1 MTNLVQAW
9 TQARDRLKAAKVD
22 SPVIDARLL
31 VEAACDASRADI
43 VTDPY
48 REVAPEQAAVLDD
61 YLERRSRR
69 EPVSRILGRKGFWKI
84 MLEVTPAVLSP
95 RPDTETV
102 VQEALAH
109 FDEHRRFDVLDLGVG
124 SGAILLAILAER
136 PLARGLGSDV
146 SEDAL
151 AVARDNAARLGLE
164 GRVALLHGDWTE
176 GLAADSFDLVVSNP
190 PYISDADMDALDPEV
205 RDHDPHLAL
214 RGGPDGLDH
223 YRRLAPQLLRVLR
236 PGGRFLLEIGAR
248 PVRCGG
254 AAHAPSGR
262 GRGAHGEGPVQQG
275 PRGVGRQKTL
285 GNRRLGRYIGS
296 VHSTASRRPRG

>member
-9 TQARDRLKAAKVD
+9 TGARDRLKAARVD

-31 VEAACDASRADI
+31 VEAATGASRTDI

-48 REVAPEQAAVLDD
+48 REVAPEALAVLDG

-69 EPVSRILGRKGFWKI
+69 EPVSRILGRRGFWKI
-84 MLEVTPAVLSP
+84 MLQVTPDVLSP

-136 PLARGLGSDV
+136 PLARGLGTDV
-146 SEDAL
+146 SDDAL
-151 AVARDNAARLGLE
+151 AVARDNAAHLGLE
-164 GRVALLHGDWTE
+164 GRLALMRGDWTE
-176 GLAADSFDLVVSNP
+176 GMADASFDLVVSNP
-190 PYISDADMDALDPEV
+190 PYIPEADIAGLDPEV

-214 RGGPDGLDH
+214 SGGADGLDH
-223 YRRLAPQLLRVLR
+223 YRRLAPEVMRVLR
-236 PGGRFLLEIGAR
+236 PGGRFLLEIGHDQSEA
-248 PVRCGG
+248 VETLM
-254 AAHAPSGR
+254 
-262 GRGAHGEGPVQQG
+262 RGAGADEV
-275 PRGVGRQKTL
+275 RTVKDL
-285 GNRRLGRYIGS
+285 S
-296 VHSTASRRPRG
+296 DRPRVVAGARKPLENAA

>member
-9 TQARDRLKAAKVD
+9 TGARDRLKEAKVD

-31 VEAACDASRADI
+31 VEAATGASRTDI

-48 REVAPEQAAVLDD
+48 REVAPEALAVLDG

-84 MLEVTPAVLSP
+84 MLQVTPDVLSP

-136 PLARGLGSDV
+136 PLARGLGTDV
-146 SEDAL
+146 SDDAL
-151 AVARDNAARLGLE
+151 AVARDNAAHLGLE
-164 GRVALLHGDWTE
+164 GRMALMRGDWTE
-176 GLAADSFDLVVSNP
+176 GMAD
-190 PYISDADMDALDPEV
+190 A
-205 RDHDPHLAL
+205 
-214 RGGPDGLDH
+214 
-223 YRRLAPQLLRVLR
+223 
-236 PGGRFLLEIGAR
+236 
-248 PVRCGG
+248 
-254 AAHAPSGR
+254 
-262 GRGAHGEGPVQQG
+262 
-275 PRGVGRQKTL
+275 
-285 GNRRLGRYIGS
+285 
-296 VHSTASRRPRG
+296 

>member
-9 TQARDRLKAAKVD
+9 TAARDTLKAARVD

-31 VEAACDASRADI
+31 VEAATGASRTDI

-48 REVAPEQAAVLDD
+48 REVPAEALAVLDG

-84 MLEVTPAVLSP
+84 MLQVTPDVLSP

-136 PLARGLGSDV
+136 PLARGLGTDV
-146 SEDAL
+146 SDEAL
-151 AVARDNAARLGLE
+151 AVARDNAARLGLD
-164 GRVALLHGDWTE
+164 GRMALLRGDWTE
-176 GLAADSFDLVVSNP
+176 GMAPASFDLVVSNP
-190 PYISDADMDALDPEV
+190 PYIREGEIAELDPEV

-214 RGGPDGLDH
+214 SGGADGLDH
-223 YRRLAPQLLRVLR
+223 YRRLAPEVLRVLR
-236 PGGRFLLEIGAR
+236 PGGRFLLEIGHDQSEA
-248 PVRCGG
+248 VETLM
-254 AAHAPSGR
+254 
-262 GRGAHGEGPVQQG
+262 RGAGAEEV
-275 PRGVGRQKTL
+275 RTVKDLSLRDRVVTGVRKALENVG
-285 GNRRLGRYIGS
+285 
-296 VHSTASRRPRG
+296 